1 MEFSTT
7 RTITTEIKDAEG
19 KILKNNSTS
28 KYAMSLVKKEYV
40 YVQQYKYNKDK
51 TNETKYL
58 GYAKKDD
65 GSTDTTKAYIDNTDP
80 QCFVLDYGS
89 FLFGVNLTF
98 QKARPLKILKRQDLL
113 ISP

>member
-1 MEFSTT
+1 M
-7 RTITTEIKDAEG
+7 
-19 KILKNNSTS
+19 
-28 KYAMSLVKKEYV
+28 
-40 YVQQYKYNKDK
+40 QHYKYNKDL

-65 GSTDTTKAYIDNTDP
+65 ESTDTTKAYIDNTDP
-80 QCFVLDYGS
+80 QCFVLDYDT